1 MAKLAKL
8 SYDGKSVEFP
18 LVEGTENE
26 LGIDIKTLRAATNL
40 ITLDPGFKNTCLL
53 YTSPSPRDNR

>member
-18 LVEGTENE
+18 LVEGTEDDDE
-26 LGIDIKTLRAATNL
+26 
-40 ITLDPGFKNTCLL
+40 GFIVA
-53 YTSPSPRDNR
+53 RR

>member
-1 MAKLAKL
+1 MEKLAKL

-26 LGIDIKTLRAATNL
+26 LGIL
-40 ITLDPGFKNTCLL
+40 ILMMQLML
-53 YTSPSPRDNR
+53 